1 VVLIVRPVV
10 VAVVVMMDLL
20 IQYLILVS
28 LVDLAVAQVDRMP
41 LEVLVLEPQVKEML
55 GEMLVEV
62 QATTKVAAVV
72 VPVVPVLLVLV
83 ANMAEL
89 DYSSLL

>member
-1 VVLIVRPVV
+1 MRPVE

-20 IQYLILVS
+20 IQYLILFS
-28 LVDLAVAQVDRMP
+28 LVDLAVAEVDRMP

-83 ANMAEL
+83 ANMVEL
-89 DYSSLL
+89 DYSSLI

>member
-1 VVLIVRPVV
+1 VE

-28 LVDLAVAQVDRMP
+28 LVDLAVAEVDRMP

-83 ANMAEL
+83 ANMVEL
-89 DYSSLL
+89 DYSSLI

>member
-1 VVLIVRPVV
+1 MVLIVRPVV

-41 LEVLVLEPQVKEML
+41 LEVLVLESQVKEML
-55 GEMLVEV
+55 GEVLVEV
-62 QATTKVAAVV
+62 QAATKVVAVV
-72 VPVVPVLLVLV
+72 VLVVKALVVLV

>member
-1 VVLIVRPVV
+1 VV

>member
-1 VVLIVRPVV
+1 MRPVE

-28 LVDLAVAQVDRMP
+28 LVDLAVAEVDRMP

-83 ANMAEL
+83 ANMVEL
-89 DYSSLL
+89 DYSSLI